1 MHYDPDTGL
10 WLVSR
15 YDDVR
20 RVLLDPTLFR
30 PDNALRAVTP
40 LPVAA
45 LRILARAGFTLPP
58 ALANNG
64 TPSHPGLRRVV
75 TRFFNA
81 ERVAAAIPV
90 IQRVAEDLLDAV
102 RSEIDAT
109 GRCELFSSFA
119 QVLPCRVLMEL
130 LGIRGVTQATLI
142 CWSDASLELSP
153 TRSGCARIG
162 RTSVTTSHSAS
173 AVIAARA
180 RPWRAQKR
188 PWPCE

>member
-1 MHYDPDTGL
+1 MALGTRAPLDPLDLFGDGFVRDPYPWLDRLRAEAPVTHHPDTGL

-15 YDDVR
+15 YDEVR
-20 RVLLDPTLFR
+20 RALLDPALFR

-45 LRILARAGFTLPP
+45 LRILARAGYMLPP

-81 ERVAAAIPV
+81 ERVAAAVPV
-90 IQRVAEDLLDAV
+90 IQRVAEDLLHTV
-102 RSEIDAT
+102 RSELDAT

-119 QVLPCRVLMEL
+119 QVLSFRAP
-130 LGIRGVTQATLI
+130 LGV
-142 CWSDASLELSP
+142 
-153 TRSGCARIG
+153 
-162 RTSVTTSHSAS
+162 
-173 AVIAARA
+173 AVSR
-180 RPWRAQKR
+180 
-188 PWPCE
+188 